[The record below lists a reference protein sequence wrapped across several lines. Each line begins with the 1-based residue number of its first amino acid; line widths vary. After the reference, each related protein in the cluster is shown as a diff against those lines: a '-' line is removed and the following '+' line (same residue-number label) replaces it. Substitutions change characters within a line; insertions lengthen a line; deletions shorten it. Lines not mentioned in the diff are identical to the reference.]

1 MGPAAKMGV
10 LQKNHLKN
18 SKKKMLDKGRKEVR
32 KGIMNTKVRGGVGR
46 GAAGAGTGI
55 FLQAVQY
62 IEAYNHSVIPE
73 LVNIS

>member
-1 MGPAAKMGV
+1 
-10 LQKNHLKN
+10 
-18 SKKKMLDKGRKEVR
+18 MLDKGRKEVR
-32 KGIMNTKVRGGVGR
+32 KGIMNTKVRGGVGG
-46 GAAGAGTGI
+46 GAATGI